1 MMQPSREKRSFNSLK
16 QTKLELKCPNCKLM
30 FKNLQQH
37 LEASLI
43 CKQTVNK
50 KITAEKVNEVVKPMK
65 LQELNSPKMNKTKT
79 MKQKCR
85 GCLKEFSN
93 LNYHISKSFLC
104 QNNYVDEDE
113 ETRGQKGLS
122 FKEDYP
128 KKETVDVQ
136 IKKAEMEVS
145 KDMKIQETMRL
156 SSLDSET
163 WLNDEIVNQY
173 MKLLNTLDMNAFMFS
188 TFFHTGFREGGFRR
202 VKNYYK
208 KHELLDYQTLYIP
221 VHQNNHWFLITFDG
235 QELITY
241 DPFNY
246 PQASEQERK
255 RLLEKNVQ
263 SHLQTLKKL
272 DSLYFKPMF
281 KLKNKTYKIYF

>member
-1 MMQPSREKRSFNSLK
+1 MMQVKQLGRRIKNGKKKFTEHDYQGNVSVNSRLNVKKNCTPVETKKQTDIEKTNQDAAFKKKRSFNSLK
-16 QTKLELKCPNCKLM
+16 QTKLELNCPNCKLM

-104 QNNYVDEDE
+104 QNNYIDEDD

-136 IKKAEMEVS
+136 IKKAEIEVS

-173 MKLLNTLDMNAFMFS
+173 MKLLNTLDTKAFMFS
-188 TFFHTGFREGGFRR
+188 TFF
-202 VKNYYK
+202 
-208 KHELLDYQTLYIP
+208 P
-221 VHQNNHWFLITFDG
+221 HWI
-235 QELITY
+235 
-241 DPFNY
+241 
-246 PQASEQERK
+246 
-255 RLLEKNVQ
+255 
-263 SHLQTLKKL
+263 
-272 DSLYFKPMF
+272 
-281 KLKNKTYKIYF
+281 